1 MKDKTRNNK
10 TRNNKTRRN
19 KTRKTK
25 VQQRPA
31 HEATPPNGPFWTVPI
46 GPMEIIPIGD
56 NLAPCQ
62 VVIRNCGP
70 AIVAVCT
77 GFRQDERHMM
87 PGQIRIISAHHVLSV
102 ESREDKPACVELQ
115 FLPREK

>member
-1 MKDKTRNNK
+1 VEKKMKNK
-10 TRNNKTRRN
+10 NKN
-19 KTRKTK
+19 KNMKTK
-25 VQQRPA
+25 VRQRLV
-31 HEATPPNGPFWTVPI
+31 HEATPETPNGPFWTVPI

-62 VVIRNCGP
+62 VVIRNRGP

-87 PGQIRIISAHHVLSV
+87 PGQVRIISAHHLLSV
-102 ESREDKPACVELQ
+102 ESREDKPACVEMQ
-115 FLPREK
+115 FMPMHK

>member
-1 MKDKTRNNK
+1 MKSKTARNVHELRKTKNK
-10 TRNNKTRRN
+10 
-19 KTRKTK
+19 KTK

-31 HEATPPNGPFWTVPI
+31 HEATPANPKGPFWTVPI

-62 VVIRNCGP
+62 IVIRNRGP

-87 PGQIRIISAHHVLSV
+87 PGQIRIISAYHMLSV
-102 ESREDKPACVELQ
+102 ESREDKPACVEMQ
-115 FLPREK
+115 FMPMHK

>member
-1 MKDKTRNNK
+1 MRKIKNK
-10 TRNNKTRRN
+10 
-19 KTRKTK
+19 KTK

-31 HEATPPNGPFWTVPI
+31 HEATPETPNGPFWTVPI

-62 VVIRNCGP
+62 VVIRNRGP

-77 GFRQDERHMM
+77 GFRDDERHIM
-87 PGQIRIISAHHVLSV
+87 PGQIRIASAYHRLTI
-102 ESREDKPACVELQ
+102 ESREDKPACVEMQ
-115 FLPREK
+115 FMPMHK

>member
-1 MKDKTRNNK
+1 MRKNK
-10 TRNNKTRRN
+10 K
-19 KTRKTK
+19 KTK

-31 HEATPPNGPFWTVPI
+31 REATPETPNGPFWTVPI

-62 VVIRNCGP
+62 VVIRNRGP

-77 GFRQDERHMM
+77 GFRDDERHMM
-87 PGQIRIISAHHVLSV
+87 PGQIRIISAYHRLTV
-102 ESREDKPACVELQ
+102 ESREHKPACVEMQ
-115 FLPREK
+115 FMPMHK

>member
-1 MKDKTRNNK
+1 MKSNTARNVHESRKTKNK
-10 TRNNKTRRN
+10 
-19 KTRKTK
+19 KTK

-31 HEATPPNGPFWTVPI
+31 HEATPANPKGPFWTVPI

-87 PGQIRIISAHHVLSV
+87 PGQIRIISAYHMLSV
-102 ESREDKPACVELQ
+102 ESREDKPACVEMQ
-115 FLPREK
+115 FMPMHK

>member
-1 MKDKTRNNK
+1 MK
-10 TRNNKTRRN
+10 N
-19 KTRKTK
+19 KTRKNKTRK
-25 VQQRPA
+25 NKNKNKNKKTEVQQRPA
-31 HEATPPNGPFWTVPI
+31 HEATPPTGPFWTVPI

-56 NLAPCQ
+56 NLALCQ

-87 PGQIRIISAHHVLSV
+87 PGQIRIISAYHMLSV
-102 ESREDKPACVELQ
+102 ESREDKPASVELQ

>member
-1 MKDKTRNNK
+1 MKSKTARNVHESRKTKNK
-10 TRNNKTRRN
+10 
-19 KTRKTK
+19 KTK

-31 HEATPPNGPFWTVPI
+31 HEATPANPKGPFWTVPI

-87 PGQIRIISAHHVLSV
+87 PGQIRIISAYHMLSV
-102 ESREDKPACVELQ
+102 ESREDKPACVEMQ
-115 FLPREK
+115 FMPMHK